1 MRVQEFHVGSSMTCM
16 LADQVGGPDIGF
28 AEFEDYFAV
37 SLARAYSR
45 HLTGV
50 ALAETRN
57 VA

>member
-1 MRVQEFHVGSSMTCM
+1 MGSSMTCM